1 MPVTIKVE
9 GLEEL
14 SARFTAFPRQ
24 YIAGVK
30 KTLELVLL
38 LIWSK
43 VPGYPVAS
51 PDSTY
56 TRTET
61 LGRTLGVS
69 PSGSKAGQPS
79 IYKTESGGG
88 WQSASFGTNLG
99 YAKYVIG
106 DSDTEQAYMHK
117 PGYKGRQGWW
127 TIPQTVLEASVDGI
141 QELFDKLVDQLAAF
155 LDRKGV

>member
-14 SARFTAFPRQ
+14 SPRFTAFPKN

-30 KTLELVLL
+30 KTMELVLL
-38 LIWSK
+38 FIWSK
-43 VPGYPVAS
+43 VPGYPPIEPNS
-51 PDSTY
+51 Y
-56 TRTET
+56 ERTET

-88 WQSASFGTNLG
+88 WQSASFGMNLD

-127 TIPQTVLEASVDGI
+127 TIPQTVLEASLDGI
-141 QELFDKLVDQLAAF
+141 QELFDKLVDELAAF